1 MPLNKVGL
9 VINSRLYTVV
19 SDESVEYMEMLGE
32 HINEKVNA
40 VIKDGRHIMG
50 ERPVVLAALNI
61 CDEYYKLL

>member
-32 HINEKVNA
+32 HIN
-40 VIKDGRHIMG
+40 
-50 ERPVVLAALNI
+50 
-61 CDEYYKLL
+61 